1 MATIRASDANLDEL
15 LRRVRAGEE
24 IILTEGGRAVARLSP
39 ASAERDQERI
49 RRSIDDMR
57 ALSRGL
63 SLGGLKIKDLVN
75 AGRP

>member
-1 MATIRASDANLDEL
+1 MATIRASDTTLDEL

-39 ASAERDQERI
+39 TSAERDQERI
-49 RRSIDDMR
+49 RRSIEDMR
-57 ALSRGL
+57 SLSRGL

-75 AGRP
+75 EGRP